1 MFSLIPLSHGPK
13 NAGQI
18 RVESGFNPD
27 NIFHMRE
34 STPDTEAGQTLLPT
48 QGRIQVK
55 NGGQGSYATDD
66 EGVASGRFGRCTF
79 SEEESFD
86 LTALITWLKR
96 SAPLWPTASP
106 DSFV

>member
-1 MFSLIPLSHGPK
+1 MDVLVTFKPLSHGPK
-13 NAGQI
+13 NVGEI
-18 RVESGFNPD
+18 RVESGFDPD
-27 NIFHMRE
+27 NTFHMRE
-34 STPDTEAGQTLLPT
+34 STLTLLPS
-48 QGRIQVK
+48 QGRIRVK
-55 NGGQGSYATDD
+55 NGGQGSYAVDD

-79 SEEESFD
+79 SGEESFD

>member
-1 MFSLIPLSHGPK
+1 MDVLVTFKPLSHGPK
-13 NAGQI
+13 NLGHA
-18 RVESGFNPD
+18 RVDPRYS
-27 NIFHMRE
+27 R
-34 STPDTEAGQTLLPT
+34 TLLPS
-48 QGRIQVK
+48 QGRIRVK
-55 NGGQGSYATDD
+55 NGGQGSYAVDD

-79 SEEESFD
+79 SGEESFY